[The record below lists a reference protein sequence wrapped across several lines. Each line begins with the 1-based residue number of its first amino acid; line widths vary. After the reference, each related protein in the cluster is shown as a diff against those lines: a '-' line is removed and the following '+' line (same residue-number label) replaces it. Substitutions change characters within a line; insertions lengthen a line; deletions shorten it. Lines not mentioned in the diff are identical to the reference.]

1 MADSTNGITYTNY
14 QTPDNDFGI
23 LSGSINFTGLG
34 SGSDFNSVIDQLV
47 KLESIQKTRLE
58 TWRTSWQSKIK
69 SMQSLNQRMEG
80 IEEAAAAMDT
90 EDEFMVKQASSSDS
104 ATVSATAG
112 NSAKAGAYTVEVG
125 QDIKHI
131 LRTAGVAS
139 TTTNVADFAGGPLT
153 LTIETGGNS
162 INVSVASGRTLSEL
176 KTDIENAVAAQA
188 PGALEV
194 SIENDGTDSNPYH
207 LVMKATDGGADG
219 RITVSAN
226 PTNLSM
232 DYKDMSLQDGWGGAS
247 TAEIGLSGQ
256 FFGDKDTASIYEYV
270 FQVSSSGSVQVGTT
284 AFDLGVSVYDGAT
297 LLSSS
302 TINVPADYVAGEALE
317 VENGMFINLSGATV
331 ANGDSFT
338 VRGFAN
344 DIDDAELGTWSGSTV
359 TTGGNYLGTVNK
371 TYSFTV
377 VTPGTIQAG
386 GGADTAVLRWTDS
399 TGETGTV
406 SISDSDQ
413 FYEVDQGV
421 KLKLG
426 ATTLVNGDNFQVN
439 VFAPD
444 QQQGQDKGLAQV
456 SKVVHSGFADQDVT
470 AVTTSAATFSYTYG
484 GETIELSVPEGK
496 TLSQLVTMIN
506 GDEDNPGVVASVIN
520 DGLGLPDSY
529 KLVLTGSDTGAQY
542 QISSVSHDFSGN
554 GFGNVGE
561 LGGGFTRSQWAT
573 NSMVKVDGYPSE
585 TDIYLQRH
593 NNQVAD
599 VVDSVTF
606 DLHNVGT
613 AVVTISTDLTAV
625 KKNIEAFINMV
636 NYTQDFIRAETKFD
650 PDGEETGI
658 LIGNYSYY
666 ILKSRIDT
674 ALNTSVSGLVDGEDT
689 YTHLSQI
696 GIQTDP
702 DADGRWTIDSV
713 TLNNALNE
721 DPEAVANLFIENTTK
736 ESEGVAKRM
745 HEEMQD
751 LTDSETGTLNVLID
765 NYNGIIDNINKK
777 IESEEKRIELFRQ
790 RQVERFARLEKNLA
804 VLNAQDQAIQ
814 SQIAKLPGSGD

>member
-1 MADSTNGITYTNY
+1 MADSTNGVLYSTY

-58 TWRTSWQSKIK
+58 TWKTSWQSKIK

-90 EDEFMVKQASSSDS
+90 EDEFMVKQASSSRSSTAS
-104 ATVSATAG
+104 ATVS

-125 QDIKHI
+125 ENTKHI
-131 LRTAGVAS
+131 LRSAGVAS
-139 TTTNVADFAGGPLT
+139 TSSNVADFAGGPLT
-153 LTIETGGNS
+153 LTIETGGNT
-162 INVSVASGRTLSEL
+162 INVSVASGRTLDQL
-176 KTDIENAVAAQA
+176 KSDIESAVAAQA

-194 SIENDGTDSNPYH
+194 YIENDGTESNPYH
-207 LVMKATDGGADG
+207 LVMKSAVGGADG

-226 PTNLSM
+226 PTNLSL
-232 DYKDMSLQDGWGGAS
+232 DYKDMALQQDWSGAS
-247 TAEIGLSGQ
+247 TADIGLSGQ

-284 AFDLGVSVYDGAT
+284 TFDLAVSVYDGAT

-302 TINVPADYVAGEALE
+302 TINVPADYVAGDALE

-338 VRGFAN
+338 VRGFAD

-359 TTGGNYLGTVNK
+359 STGGNYLGTVNK

-377 VTPGTIQAG
+377 VTSGAIQAG

-399 TGETGTV
+399 TGQTGTV
-406 SISDSDQ
+406 SVTDSDQ

-426 ATTLVNGDNFQVN
+426 ATTLVNGDTFQVN

-470 AVTTSAATFSYTYG
+470 AVTTANATFSYTYA
-484 GETIELSVPEGK
+484 GETIDITVPAGK
-496 TLSQLVTMIN
+496 TLSQLATMIN
-506 GDEDNPGVVASVIN
+506 GDDDNPGVVASVIN
-520 DGLGLPDSY
+520 DGLGLPNSY
-529 KLVLTGSDTGAQY
+529 KLVLTGGDTGAQY

-554 GFGNVGE
+554 NFSSSGE
-561 LGGGFTRSQWAT
+561 LGGGFTTSQWAT
-573 NSMVKVDGYPSE
+573 NSMVKIDGYPPE
-585 TDIYLQRH
+585 TDVYLQRT

-606 DLHNVGT
+606 DLHDVGS
-613 AVVTISTDLTAV
+613 AVITVSTDIISV

-636 NYTQDFIRAETKFD
+636 NYTQEYIRKETKFD
-650 PDGEETGI
+650 PDGENTGI

-666 ILKSRIDT
+666 ILKSRIDS
-674 ALNTSVSGLVDGEDT
+674 ALNTSVEGLVDGEDT

-696 GIQTDP
+696 GIKTDP
-702 DADGRWTIDSV
+702 NAEGSWTIDS
-713 TLNNALNE
+713 TILSNALNE
-721 DPEAVANLFIENTTK
+721 NPEAVADLFIENTTK
-736 ESEGVAKRM
+736 ESIGVAKRM
-745 HEEMQD
+745 FDEMKD
-751 LTDSETGTLNVLID
+751 LTDSETGTLNVLIG
-765 NYNGIIDNINKK
+765 NYKGIITNIDKK

-790 RQVERFARLEKNLA
+790 RQVERFARLEKSLA
-804 VLNAQDQAIQ
+804 VLNAQDKAIT
-814 SQIAKLPGSGD
+814 SQIAQLPGNKK